1 MRTALLAA
9 VVVAGLLTACTA
21 TVPSGPP
28 PPDST
33 SAGDP
38 VDLDVLFVGAHPDD
52 EASTLSTLGQW
63 TQAGYRSGVVTITRG
78 EGGGNAVGP
87 EEGPAL
93 GLLREDEERRAVG
106 LAGVTDVFN
115 LDEVDFFYTVSA
127 PLTQQVWEPRDTLS
141 RLVRLVRQTR
151 PDVLLTMNP
160 APSPGNHGHHQEAA
174 RLAIEAYH
182 AAADPAA
189 FPEQISGEGLR
200 LWAPARILRTGTS
213 AAAPT
218 GPGCVTAAPAD
229 PAEDVFSVWS
239 GAAAP
244 DGRTWAAVEREAQR
258 HYASQGWA
266 VFPDVPADSAQL
278 GCDTF
283 TLVDS
288 RTPYPAP
295 DTRKAATPT
304 AALDGAV
311 DAMRRLEISAP
322 YDVTAGVPFDA
333 TVSADA
339 TLTAPTGWTVTG
351 GRGSYVVIPPA
362 DAAPGTRV
370 RLTATSSAGYTAEP
384 VEVAPPVRVA
394 QAPLPQVAEFRSWA
408 PSVGAEHLRDVVP
421 PVLTVP
427 SGGSREVPMTVTN
440 HSNQPQSG
448 TVEVAL
454 PAGFTADAPSRPF
467 VDLAPGASATVP
479 FVITNTDPAL
489 PTSNTGGDIPYRLS
503 VTTASGTVSVVEPS
517 VELVPATAVPAVG
530 GVAVDGA
537 AAPGEYPGPAL
548 DLTRVWE
555 GDDCA
560 SADDCSAT
568 GHVSRVGD
576 LLAVFVE
583 VRDEARGAV
592 LPAAD
597 CKRHW
602 RTDSV
607 EIAIDPTGTSEN
619 TASTYKLAVLPAT
632 AEGPPCAAR
641 DADQHQG
648 EADGVQVASAATPGG
663 YTVEAAIPMA
673 GLPAPVDPERMGLNL
688 LVYDSDTQDRTGQT
702 RIGWSTWQGVQ
713 GDPYRWGRATLP
725 AYAAR
730 RGQVRE
736 PVVPSDPLLSS
747 ASPQSIEQAL
757 GIDVPLAGLPTD
769 PSGWLTTARVVD
781 GDVEVTLAS
790 TTAGEVS
797 VFVRDSEGTAGS
809 LVTTVAGAGEH
820 VLRVRLTGPLG
831 SAPRVVAAWTTQEGS
846 LASRADIS

>member
-1 MRTALLAA
+1 
-9 VVVAGLLTACTA
+9 
-21 TVPSGPP
+21 
-28 PPDST
+28 
-33 SAGDP
+33 
-38 VDLDVLFVGAHPDD
+38 
-52 EASTLSTLGQW
+52 
-63 TQAGYRSGVVTITRG
+63 
-78 EGGGNAVGP
+78 
-87 EEGPAL
+87 
-93 GLLREDEERRAVG
+93 
-106 LAGVTDVFN
+106 
-115 LDEVDFFYTVSA
+115 
-127 PLTQQVWEPRDTLS
+127 
-141 RLVRLVRQTR
+141 
-151 PDVLLTMNP
+151 
-160 APSPGNHGHHQEAA
+160 
-174 RLAIEAYH
+174 
-182 AAADPAA
+182 
-189 FPEQISGEGLR
+189 
-200 LWAPARILRTGTS
+200 
-213 AAAPT
+213 
-218 GPGCVTAAPAD
+218 VTAAPAD
-229 PAEDVFSVWS
+229 RAEDVFAVWS

-258 HYASQGWA
+258 HYASQGWS

-278 GCDTF
+278 GCDQF
-283 TLVDS
+283 ILVDS

-295 DTRKAATPT
+295 GTREAARPT

-311 DAMRRLEISAP
+311 DAMTRLEIHAP

-333 TVSADA
+333 TVPADA
-339 TLTAPTGWTVTG
+339 TLGVPRGWTVTG
-351 GRGSYVVIPPA
+351 GDGSYAVTPPA

-370 RLTATSSAGYTAEP
+370 RLTATSPAGHTAEP
-384 VEVAPPVRVA
+384 VEVAPPVHVT
-394 QAPLPQVAEFRSWA
+394 QAPLPQVAEFTAWA

-440 HSNQPQSG
+440 HSDQPQSG
-448 TVEVAL
+448 TVEVDL
-454 PAGFTADAPSRPF
+454 PAGFTADALSRPF
-467 VDLAPGASATVP
+467 ADLPPGASATVP
-479 FVITNTDPAL
+479 FVITNTDLAL
-489 PTSNTGGDIPYRLS
+489 PTSNVGGDIPYRLS
-503 VTTASGTVSVVEPS
+503 VTTASGVVSVVEPAL
-517 VELVPATAVPAVG
+517 ELVPAATVPAVG

-537 AAPGEYPGPAL
+537 AGPGEYPGAPL

-555 GDDCA
+555 GDACV

-576 LLAVFVE
+576 LLIVFVE
-583 VRDEARGAV
+583 VRDDARGAL

-648 EADGVQVASAATPGG
+648 EADGVRVASASTPGG

-673 GLPAPVDPERMGLNL
+673 ELPAPVDPERMGLNL

-725 AYAAR
+725 DYGAR

-757 GIDVPLAGLPTD
+757 AIDVPLAGLPAD
-769 PSGWLTTARVVD
+769 PSGWLTAARMV
-781 GDVEVTLAS
+781 GGNVEVSLTS

-797 VFVRDSEGTAGS
+797 VFVRDSEGTAAS
-809 LVTTVAGAGEH
+809 LVAAVGGAGEH
-820 VLRVRLTGPLG
+820 VLSVPLTGPLG
-831 SAPRVVAAWTTQEGS
+831 SSPRVVAAWTSENGS